1 MPLPRRRNE
10 LHWCVWIICKVLTC
24 YLPII
29 INPLSIFGHA
39 CCRRAERWKQLLRSG
54 LLWQSERRTLLRLW
68 WCRKRKTVLCS
79 GEEESYSL
87 DLHWSLHILSMR
99 TSPPNFV
106 SNHKQLSDGGC
117 PCPEGQ
123 KKCDAGMCDVI
134 HIYHHWWPFPQLLLS
149 LTAPISSPTLLCI
162 SDPWIG
168 MTSYY
173 CAMVCCNIITEETCS
188 YYDKDGNLGQYCAL
202 VSTYYYF
209 HVHLCVSLFLWVQHL
224 DASSQQHNTTIGSI
238 SSPMEDVVIRIQTSS
253 SSIIYIIISQQTQQ
267 FTETVV
273 LLLSTMKMRWQ
284 KFSMPCNIY
293 RCKTIDTMHACGLI
307 GRNKT
312 TMMPT

>member
-1 MPLPRRRNE
+1 MHAADERNGGSSYCAQVCCDSLKE
-10 LHWCVWIICKVLTC
+10 EPC
-24 YLPII
+24 YDYDDVGNVKQYCAAVRKNHI
-29 INPLSIFGHA
+29 LSIFIV
-39 CCRRAERWKQLLRSG
+39 W
-54 LLWQSERRTLLRLW
+54 T
-68 WCRKRKTVLCS
+68 
-79 GEEESYSL
+79 
-87 DLHWSLHILSMR
+87 LHILSMS

-123 KKCDAGMCDVI
+123 KKCDAGMCDMI
-134 HIYHHWWPFPQLLLS
+134 HIYHHWWPFSLLLLS
-149 LTAPISSPTLLCI
+149 FTAPISSPTLLCI

-188 YYDKDGNLGQYCAL
+188 YYDKDGNFGQYCAL

-209 HVHLCVSLFLWVQHL
+209 HVHLFVSLFLWVQHL

-273 LLLSTMKMRWQ
+273 L
-284 KFSMPCNIY
+284 
-293 RCKTIDTMHACGLI
+293 
-307 GRNKT
+307 
-312 TMMPT
+312 